1 MQRVSVTCFLFVNN
15 MINQKIK
22 PIPKVQ
28 KAKRIQN
35 SQDDGLRVLV
45 TASETMAIYVL
56 PHFGQVIIIILP
68 IYVIMQL

>member
-45 TASETMAIYVL
+45 TASETMAISVL

-68 IYVIMQL
+68 NYVIMQL

>member
-1 MQRVSVTCFLFVNN
+1 

-45 TASETMAIYVL
+45 IASETMAISVL
-56 PHFGQVIIIILP
+56 LHFGQVIILILP
-68 IYVIMQL
+68 NYVIIQL

>member
-35 SQDDGLRVLV
+35 SQDEGLRVLV
-45 TASETMAIYVL
+45 IASETMAISVL
-56 PHFGQVIIIILP
+56 PHFGHVIIIILP
-68 IYVIMQL
+68 NYVIMQL